1 MPSYNRVILIG
12 RLTRDPELKY
22 TAGGLAV
29 TKFAIAVERKFKNQ
43 QGERQTDFFDC
54 TAWRQ
59 KAEFVANY
67 VGKGRLVAVEG
78 SIEFNEATGQDGQK
92 RRYTNIVCDNVETL
106 DSMRGEGEG
115 GAPMHGGAMGGNSG
129 GNYDGN
135 NGASRNQNAAPVDDG
150 GGYFPD
156 EDAAPAPTPARNNAN
171 ARPQGNQGGSGAQS
185 GGNSGGASQAR
196 GNAGG
201 SAGGGNASGGNR
213 PTPAPAYPEDDFD
226 DSDPFADQ

>member
-29 TKFAIAVERKFKNQ
+29 TKFAIAVDRKFKNQ

-67 VGKGRLVAVEG
+67 VAKGRLVAVEG

-106 DSMRGEGEG
+106 DSVRGEGEG
-115 GAPMHGGAMGGNSG
+115 GAPMNGGMNAGGGNAAG
-129 GNYDGN
+129 GNAAGGN
-135 NGASRNQNAAPVDDG
+135 ANRGQNAQPVDDG
-150 GGYFPD
+150 GGYYPD
-156 EDAAPAPTPARNNAN
+156 EDATPAAPAAPTPRSNPN
-171 ARPQGNQGGSGAQS
+171 ARSQGGAQGAMQ
-185 GGNSGGASQAR
+185 GGAPGGQGGQR
-196 GNAGG
+196 NAGG
-201 SAGGGNASGGNR
+201 AGGNR
-213 PTPAPAYPEDDFD
+213 PAPTPAPAYPEDDFD

>member
-29 TKFAIAVERKFKNQ
+29 AKFSIAVDRKFKNQ
-43 QGERQTDFFDC
+43 AGERQTDFFDC

-59 KAEFVANY
+59 KAEFVHNY
-67 VGKGRLVAVEG
+67 VAKGRLVAIDG

-106 DSMRGEGEG
+106 D
-115 GAPMHGGAMGGNSG
+115 APRDADGNATGGAMGGAPMGAG
-129 GNYDGN
+129 GNAMGGN
-135 NGASRNQNAAPVDDG
+135 ANRGQNAPPVDDG
-150 GGYFPD
+150 GGYYPD
-156 EDAAPAPTPARNNAN
+156 EDAAPAAPAPRNNAN
-171 ARPQGNQGGSGAQS
+171 ARPQGGMQGGAQGGQS
-185 GGNSGGASQAR
+185 GQR
-196 GNAGG
+196 
-201 SAGGGNASGGNR
+201 SAGGAGGNR
-213 PTPAPAYPEDDFD
+213 PAPTPAPAYPEDDFD